1 MKDRIYAFLIHLS
14 ISFSVAVLVSLVVFY
29 VWYPAPLHEAVGVT
43 NIFLML
49 MSIDII
55 VGPIITFLVYK
66 RGKPSL
72 KFDLSTIAVLQM
84 VALSYGVYNVYEGR
98 PAFVVFNVDMFQVT
112 RLIDVDASSLETAKK
127 ANNPVA
133 VIGWSPNWVS
143 AVASK
148 DPKRRQEIM
157 FSSVQGGND
166 WPQLPELYVP
176 LSETKDKLLEKSKP
190 LQELQKIYENTK
202 TKNAAIDAEIKTLL
216 AKDPKGQTKW
226 LPLQGGVK
234 DMVVLLD
241 GITAQVLKIVDIT
254 PWP

>member
-1 MKDRIYAFLIHLS
+1 MKDRVYAFLIHLS
-14 ISFSVAVLVSLVVFY
+14 ISFSIAVLVSLLVFY
-29 VWYPAPLHEAVGVT
+29 IWYPAPLHEAVGVT
-43 NIFLML
+43 TIFLML

-55 VGPIITFLVYK
+55 VGPIITFLIYK

-72 KFDLSTIAVLQM
+72 KFDLSTIAVLQLI
-84 VALSYGVYNVYEGR
+84 ALCYGIYNVYQGR
-98 PAFVVFNVDMFQVT
+98 PAFVVFNVNMFEVT

-127 ANNPVA
+127 ANNPSA

-143 AVASK
+143 AVASQ

-157 FSSVQGGND
+157 FSSVEGGSD

-176 LSETKDKLLEKSKP
+176 LSQTKDKILEKSKP
-190 LQELQKIYENTK
+190 LQDLQKIYVNTK
-202 TKNAAIDAEIKTLL
+202 TKDEAVRAKIKTLL
-216 AKDPKGQTKW
+216 TKDPKGQTKW
-226 LPLQGGVK
+226 LPLRGGAK

-241 GITAQVLKIVDIT
+241 GTTAQVLKIVDIT